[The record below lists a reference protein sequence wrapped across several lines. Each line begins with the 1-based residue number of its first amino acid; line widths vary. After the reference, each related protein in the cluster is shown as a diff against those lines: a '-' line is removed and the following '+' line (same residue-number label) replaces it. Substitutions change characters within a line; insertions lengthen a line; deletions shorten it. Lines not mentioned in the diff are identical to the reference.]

1 MLAEWGQNG
10 GRRWQMA
17 GKKGQRMPPRNL
29 ADYRW
34 VYKNPTGETDSPMRK
49 ILQGLLAKDAG
60 KFLDRLERE
69 ERAFRE
75 AKPVAGKDADK
86 VDDDGGLELVE
97 QWIKERKERDDAL
110 ARRTA

>member
-1 MLAEWGQNG
+1 
-10 GRRWQMA
+10 
-17 GKKGQRMPPRNL
+17 MPPRNL
-29 ADYRW
+29 TDYRW

-69 ERAFRE
+69 ERSFRE
-75 AKPVAGKDADK
+75 AKAVAAKDAEK

-97 QWIKERKERDDAL
+97 QWLKDRQERTDAL
-110 ARRTA
+110 AQRTA